1 MVTTAA
7 AHHYH
12 KQYRKEYSR
21 HFHSPRTSG
30 FFLILEESRLPPSV
44 HETDA
49 VAFRAARLSL
59 FWILL
64 VFPVFRTFIRVTQI
78 KRVQGV
84 AFCRPGTHV
93 GTLVQTGEFCE
104 KLPNGRSSSLRQS
117 AFGFSHLACWRT
129 PKQLTSLF
137 GKSRSPS
144 QTSISSS

>member
-59 FWILL
+59 FWD
-64 VFPVFRTFIRVTQI
+64 
-78 KRVQGV
+78 
-84 AFCRPGTHV
+84 
-93 GTLVQTGEFCE
+93 
-104 KLPNGRSSSLRQS
+104 SS
-117 AFGFSHLACWRT
+117 GFSGF
-129 PKQLTSLF
+129 QNIY
-137 GKSRSPS
+137 SRY
-144 QTSISSS
+144 TN